1 MFFPDARVS
10 AGRMFIAHGEKMVH
24 KYSLVGKI
32 KTSNERENL
41 PAREPLFIN
50 KKISGGH
57 CVETVCQYVKRCAW
71 AVLSATRFLFA
82 LDTIFCKVYYK
93 IIKYMGVRE

>member
-1 MFFPDARVS
+1 MFFPDARAS

-32 KTSNERENL
+32 NISNERENL

-50 KKISGGH
+50 KKLA
-57 CVETVCQYVKRCAW
+57 VVTVSKLCAN
-71 AVLSATRFLFA
+71 T
-82 LDTIFCKVYYK
+82 
-93 IIKYMGVRE
+93 